1 MIHCLQFFTYK
12 WTTVL
17 EKTRINTFLALC
29 CMLVELEVLKKIKT
43 GVFNGRSYQQRRRP
57 VFLTIF
63 KALAC
68 NPAKTV
74 PSLMDELE
82 KCYSPKPTAISLDR
96 VYKIK

>member
-1 MIHCLQFFTYK
+1 
-12 WTTVL
+12 
-17 EKTRINTFLALC
+17 
-29 CMLVELEVLKKIKT
+29 MLVELEVLKKIKT
-43 GVFNGRSYQQRRRP
+43 GVFNGRSYQQRCRP

-74 PSLMDELE
+74 PSLMDKLE
-82 KCYSPKPTAISLDR
+82 KCYSPKPTAISLAR